1 MYTRCHFQSFDYSLI
16 ANRETST
23 KYCGKDKDGCDK
35 FVTYSE
41 LIITADSETSKAK
54 DKNDPTNHVCL
65 WTLTVATMSDTICT
79 LWGRRPSEFV
89 ECLKYIRL
97 NVKGDKILFY
107 IHNLPYDYVFFRKF
121 LYEKFDIPTHQLNVK
136 MLYPVSIEFKNGIIL
151 RDSLA
156 IAQRKLEKWAI
167 DLDVEHK
174 KAVGKWNYNEYRS
187 VHYEY
192 SEDEL
197 EYAEFDTRALA
208 ECIRATAKGIGVK
221 MKDMPYTCTGIVRRE
236 VQKIGAKNHAHDRFL
251 KDCPDFKTYK
261 QLERCYSGGYTHA
274 HRDLIGVVVED
285 ITCQDFASSY
295 PYVMMT
301 GRVPVGKFVK
311 VKDCNIERI
320 IRMSDEYGFIFDFI
334 ARDIQLKNQFEPMP
348 YIQYA
353 HCEYGVNMTVDNGRV
368 IKADMIKI
376 PMTEQDLLTINEQYD
391 IKGFAIALNVKRCK
405 KDYLP
410 KWLRDYVWTLWEAKC
425 ALKNGDPVL
434 YALAKSKLNSCYGMC
449 VEKWTKFNIV
459 EDYEE
464 GIYSF
469 DKDISEEDI
478 FIKHIENKK
487 SVLQYQW
494 GVWISAIAR
503 RNLFVLG
510 KCIDPTPDGFV
521 MWVYS
526 DTDSIYSNNWNE
538 VKLKEY
544 NERAKQ
550 SLIDA
555 GYGVVTENGKEFWLG
570 VATFDGHYKSFI
582 TQGCKKYVCITDDD
596 HVKVTVAGANKKGS
610 AKFLERAGRLCKCNP
625 LKFFKPGLVIPG
637 KLTGKKGHKY
647 VFRKDITIDDDGNEI
662 GDSIDLIP
670 VDYTLSRGEVV
681 DIESNDFDFEKAME
695 YISSID
701 LGVKIYG
708 EED

>member
-1 MYTRCHFQSFDYSLI
+1 MYTRCHYDRFDYTTI
-16 ANRETST
+16 ENGPKST
-23 KYCGKDKDGCDK
+23 KYCGKYKNGNDK

-41 LIITADSETSKAK
+41 YIITVDSETSKSKNK
-54 DKNDPTNHVCL
+54 DEKANHVCL
-65 WTLTVATMSDTICT
+65 WTLTIATMDDTICT
-79 LWGRRPSEFV
+79 LWGRKPSELV
-89 ECLKYIRL
+89 NCLALIRRHVSGQKVL
-97 NVKGDKILFY
+97 MY

-121 LYEKFDIPTHQLNVK
+121 LYERFGLPERQLNVK
-136 MLYPVSIEFKNGIIL
+136 PLYPVSIEFNNGLIL

-174 KAVGKWNYNEYRS
+174 KAVGKWNYTAYRN
-187 VHYEY
+187 VNYEY

-236 VQKIGAKNHAHDRFL
+236 VQKIGSKNHAHETFFQEA
-251 KDCPDFKTYK
+251 PTFEIYK

-274 HRDLIGVVVED
+274 HRDAID
-285 ITCQDFASSY
+285 ILQFNVTCQDFASSY
-295 PYVMMT
+295 PFVMMT
-301 GRVPVGKFVK
+301 GRIPVGKFVA

-320 IRMSDEYGFIFDFI
+320 IRMSYEYGYIFDFV
-334 ARDIQLKNQFEPMP
+334 ARDIELKNTNEPMP
-348 YIQYA
+348 AIQYA
-353 HCEYGVNMTVDNGRV
+353 RCEYGINMDVDNGRV
-368 IKADMIKI
+368 IKADMVKV

-391 IKGFAIALNVKRCK
+391 IKGFAIAINVKRCK

-464 GIYSF
+464 GCYKF
-469 DKDISEEDI
+469 DKDIKEEDI
-478 FIKHIENKK
+478 FAKHIENKK

-494 GVWISAIAR
+494 GIWISAIAR

-510 KCIDPTPDGFV
+510 KCINPNEDGFIP
-521 MWVYS
+521 WLYS

-544 NERAKQ
+544 NDRAKQ
-550 SLIDA
+550 ALIDA
-555 GYGVVTENGKEFWLG
+555 GYGAVEVNNKEFWLG
-570 VATFDGHYKSFI
+570 VATFDGFYPEFK
-582 TQGCKKYVCITDDD
+582 TLGCKKYACITEDG
-596 HVKVTVAGANKKGS
+596 HVKITVAGVNKKGG
-610 AKFLERAGRLCKCNP
+610 AKFLERAGKLCKCDP
-625 LKFFKPGLVIPG
+625 LNFFKPGLVFKG
-637 KLTGKKGHKY
+637 KTTGKNGHSY
-647 VFRKDITIDDDGNEI
+647 VFRHDIIIDEDGNEI
-662 GDSIDLIP
+662 GDSIDLVP
-670 VDYTLSRGEVV
+670 CDYNLSRGEVV
-681 DIESNDFDFEKAME
+681 NIESSDFDFEKAME